1 MPEPLSPNVIS
12 WLLRSLP
19 KAQVLK
25 IITAMK
31 AGNFDLILDALNAPK
46 QLPQFNPTQPNIPYM
61 PAPNYTPPTPNA
73 PFITPNP
80 LGRPALPLGKA
91 PAPWG
96 WMGKGAA
103 AAGKAS

>member
-1 MPEPLSPNVIS
+1 MPEPLSPNVIA

-19 KAQVLK
+19 KAQVMK
-25 IITAMK
+25 IITALK
-31 AGNFDLILDALNAPK
+31 PGNFDLALQALNQPK
-46 QLPQFNPTQPNIPYM
+46 ALNQFNPTTPNIPTM
-61 PAPNYTPPTPNA
+61 PAPNYTPPAPNA
-73 PFITPNP
+73 PFITQNP
-80 LGRPALPLGKA
+80 LAGPALPLGKA